1 MHGASRRRR
10 RRDRL
15 LKRRAT
21 VQKRRRGEETR
32 GHIDALRSMVSELD
46 AARCED
52 DVIRV
57 QCAALLRG
65 LPPKLEHVARV
76 NTAMISTNPRKE
88 LRGVLEAFAGE
99 LVPKPRGA
107 EQKDADVTVIGV
119 WDDCIPAYLVPAY
132 CHSAWMFWARQGG
145 DRSVAKSAWIDRDA
159 TPMSDLEGLALSVLR
174 SHLVPGCEET
184 IAGAEYWVQWRM
196 GGGPGL
202 GLHFDK
208 DERAHA
214 ERDEWHHP
222 MLATATYLTDGGAPL
237 VVFNTSSDGEGP
249 VSRGCLV
256 APRKARHVAF
266 LGNLLHGVP
275 RELTP
280 RRDVR
285 ASEKRV
291 SVLVNLWEKRPDGL
305 ERAPADPEY
314 HPGEQPEYYERSAF
328 ESLADPFFREGANDE
343 EYLARNLLYQRL
355 NECPEKQL
363 RFARVA
369 RDGDDY
375 RLAEHRDGDTGPI
388 PLEKWR
394 RCAKGPAAA
403 LELRYY

>member
-1 MHGASRRRR
+1 MGTV
-10 RRDRL
+10 RDWACGIRIP
-15 LKRRAT
+15 KSN
-21 VQKRRRGEETR
+21 EE
-32 GHIDALRSMVSELD
+32 
-46 AARCED
+46 
-52 DVIRV
+52 
-57 QCAALLRG
+57 
-65 LPPKLEHVARV
+65 K
-76 NTAMISTNPRKE
+76 
-88 LRGVLEAFAGE
+88 
-99 LVPKPRGA
+99 
-107 EQKDADVTVIGV
+107 
-119 WDDCIPAYLVPAY
+119 
-132 CHSAWMFWARQGG
+132 
-145 DRSVAKSAWIDRDA
+145 
-159 TPMSDLEGLALSVLR
+159 
-174 SHLVPGCEET
+174 
-184 IAGAEYWVQWRM
+184 
-196 GGGPGL
+196 GL

-275 RELTP
+275 GELTP

-285 ASEKRV
+285 GSEQRV

-363 RFARVA
+363 RFARVP

>member
-1 MHGASRRRR
+1 M
-10 RRDRL
+10 
-15 LKRRAT
+15 
-21 VQKRRRGEETR
+21 
-32 GHIDALRSMVSELD
+32 
-46 AARCED
+46 
-52 DVIRV
+52 
-57 QCAALLRG
+57 
-65 LPPKLEHVARV
+65 
-76 NTAMISTNPRKE
+76 
-88 LRGVLEAFAGE
+88 
-99 LVPKPRGA
+99 
-107 EQKDADVTVIGV
+107 
-119 WDDCIPAYLVPAY
+119 
-132 CHSAWMFWARQGG
+132 
-145 DRSVAKSAWIDRDA
+145 AKSAWIDRDA

-184 IAGAEYWVQWRM
+184 IAGAEYWVQWRT

-237 VVFNTSSDGEGP
+237 VVFNTTSDGDGP
-249 VSRGCLV
+249 VTRGCLV

-305 ERAPADPEY
+305 ERAPADPALSEWEY
-314 HPGEQPEYYERSAF
+314 QPEYHERPNF
-328 ESLADPFFREGANDE
+328 ESLADPFLRDYE
-343 EYLARNLLYQRL
+343 ESLSRNLHHQRHMG
-355 NECPEKQL
+355 CPEKQL

-369 RDGDDY
+369 
-375 RLAEHRDGDTGPI
+375 RDGDTGPI

>member
-10 RRDRL
+10 RRGRL
-15 LKRRAT
+15 LRLRAT
-21 VQKRRRGEETR
+21 VRKPRRGEETKR
-32 GHIDALRSMVSELD
+32 
-46 AARCED
+46 
-52 DVIRV
+52 
-57 QCAALLRG
+57 
-65 LPPKLEHVARV
+65 
-76 NTAMISTNPRKE
+76 
-88 LRGVLEAFAGE
+88 
-99 LVPKPRGA
+99 A

-119 WDDCIPAYLVPAY
+119 WDDCVPAYLMPAY
-132 CHSAWMFWARQGG
+132 RHSAWLFWARQGG
-145 DRSVAKSAWIDRDA
+145 ARSVARSAWIDRDA
-159 TPMSDLEGLALSVLR
+159 TPLSDLEGLALSVLR
-174 SHLVPGCEET
+174 SHLVPGCEGEV
-184 IAGAEYWVQWRM
+184 AGAEYWVQVRY

-214 ERDEWHHP
+214 ERDEWRHP
-222 MLATATYLTDGGAPL
+222 LLATATYLTDGGAPL
-237 VVFNTSSDGEGP
+237 VVFNTSSDGDSS
-249 VSRGCLV
+249 VTRGCLV
-256 APRKARHVAF
+256 APREARHVAF

-275 RELTP
+275 GELTP

-285 ASEKRV
+285 DGGKRV

-305 ERAPADPEY
+305 ERAPSDPRALEAPEY
-314 HPGEQPEYYERSAF
+314 PIFAG
-328 ESLADPFFREGANDE
+328 LADPFFREGANDE

-363 RFARVA
+363 RFARVP

>member
-10 RRDRL
+10 RRGRL

-21 VQKRRRGEETR
+21 VQKRQ
-32 GHIDALRSMVSELD
+32 RSE
-46 AARCED
+46 
-52 DVIRV
+52 
-57 QCAALLRG
+57 
-65 LPPKLEHVARV
+65 K
-76 NTAMISTNPRKE
+76 T
-88 LRGVLEAFAGE
+88 
-99 LVPKPRGA
+99 KPRGA
-107 EQKDADVTVIGV
+107 ERNDADVTVIGV

-305 ERAPADPEY
+305 ERAPADPRVFETPE
-314 HPGEQPEYYERSAF
+314 HPIF
-328 ESLADPFFREGANDE
+328 ESLADPFFRDGANDE